1 MHVAEWFVMIIL
13 MHCIYRKVLA
23 EVEKIRQFESLWAT
37 ETPDGEGCVQHALR
51 KTSETVRDINTL
63 LEK

>member
-1 MHVAEWFVMIIL
+1 MHVEEWFVMITL

-23 EVEKIRQFESLWAT
+23 EVEKIRQFESLW
-37 ETPDGEGCVQHALR
+37 TPDGEGCVQHALR
-51 KTSETVRDINTL
+51 KTSKTVRDINTL

>member
-1 MHVAEWFVMIIL
+1 MHVEEWFVMIIL

-23 EVEKIRQFESLWAT
+23 EVEKIQQFESLW
-37 ETPDGEGCVQHALR
+37 TPDGEGCVQAALR
-51 KTSETVRDINTL
+51 KTSKTVRDINTL